1 MRSHAPPT
9 LALFAILFLAA
20 CGPEKG
26 TIGAMLAQRNDGQ
39 LFVREVPDGLAADE
53 AGLQPGDQILL
64 IDGMDVRGM
73 NSRAIHRALSGDV
86 GDKVKLTVVRGE
98 EVIRVTLKRTK
109 AKRPKPAKPAAS

>member
-1 MRSHAPPT
+1 MTRWVVG
-9 LALFAILFLAA
+9 LFVFAVAG

-26 TIGAMLAQRNDGQ
+26 TIGAVLAQRNDGR
-39 LFVREVPDGLAADE
+39 LFVRDVPDGLAADE

-73 NSRAIHRALSGDV
+73 SSKAVHLSLSGDV
-86 GDKVKLTVVRGE
+86 GEKVKLTVVRKE

-109 AKRPKPAKPAAS
+109 AKRPKAVSPASS